1 MFSEGREA
9 PHSRQ
14 LILGVFLNS
23 ITEKFPRGEGEYPP
37 SEMAS
42 TRGAAHHRASLEL
55 GVELGAVE
63 IKLVIAALRNHAMDS
78 TFWLECLK
86 LPEKQNTL
94 S

>member
-63 IKLVIAALRNHAMDS
+63 IKLVIAALRNHAQGGS
-78 TFWLECLK
+78 SSRLARIIFL
-86 LPEKQNTL
+86 NY
-94 S
+94 